1 MGNTFSGDSLEGG
14 RNVGRQQAV
23 TEGKQRR
30 RGLAPESVRS
40 LQEDWPV
47 IEVRPPGPLGLPV
60 CLLRPY
66 PHCSC
71 RKLDLFFM
79 SLDHA
84 HLP

>member
-30 RGLAPESVRS
+30 RGLPPNSVRA

-47 IEVRPPGPLGLPV
+47 IEVRPAGPWARLPA
-60 CLLRPY
+60 CLPAATRAR
-66 PHCSC
+66 SC
-71 RKLDLFFM
+71 RRLDRFL
-79 SLDHA
+79 SPDARLC
-84 HLP
+84 